1 MKKGMFLT
9 FWLRTKNDYYNV
21 KSEVTETS
29 VFKREIKTDFIQ
41 SQDGLISGRLHSCL
55 CLLYTIYILLLL
67 LLFILKLLLV

>member
-41 SQDGLISGRLHSCL
+41 SQDGLISGELHSCF

-67 LLFILKLLLV
+67 LFILKLLLI

>member
-29 VFKREIKTDFIQ
+29 VFKREIKTEFLQ
-41 SQDGLISGRLHSCL
+41 SQDDLISGRLHG
-55 CLLYTIYILLLL
+55 
-67 LLFILKLLLV
+67 